1 MNDQLSAKLQNLPLD
16 PGCYIMKDSTN
27 TIIYIGKAKKLKNR
41 VNQYFVGAHDFKTT
55 KMVSHVVDFDYIITR
70 TEKEALLL
78 EINLIKK
85 HRPRYNIMFMD
96 DKTYPYIK
104 ITKEK
109 YPTLRVV
116 RETKKDRKSKY
127 FGPFPDATAAHQTLK
142 LLQTLYPLRKCNKM
156 PKKVC
161 LYYHIGQ
168 CLGPCEFEI
177 DDRVYPELVE
187 QITRF
192 LNGDTKD
199 LVNELNDKMN
209 RAVETMDYEK
219 AIEFRDLMQSIQHIT
234 EQQEVQHQ
242 DRTHRD
248 VFAYYMDKGYLS
260 IQGFFI
266 RSGKL
271 LERELSLTPIY
282 GDVIEEFESFIVQYY
297 QNHPEPTEIVLPQ
310 GVDIETLQ
318 QTLESK
324 IIIPQ
329 KGYRKKLLDLAIKNA
344 ENQLNLKFD
353 VIEAQSNEDE
363 SIMKELSDLAG
374 RKIHRVEIFDNSH
387 ISGSFTVAAC
397 VVFDDG
403 KANKNEYRIYKL
415 HTGNSDID
423 SMKEV
428 IYRRYFR
435 LLSENGRI
443 PECILVD
450 GGKIQID
457 AAENIIS
464 TLGLNIV
471 IFGLVKDE
479 KHNTANLMDI
489 NGEYLTIDKNSSLFF
504 MLTRMQDEVHRFAIT
519 YHRKLRQKAQTKSIL
534 DEIDG
539 IGEVR
544 KKKLLKHFGSFK
556 NLKNASLEEI
566 CKVVPKNIALSI
578 IDVLKNAQDKE

>member
-1 MNDQLSAKLQNLPLD
+1 MNDNLAAKLQNLPVE

-96 DKTYPYIK
+96 DKSYPYIK

-142 LLQTLYPLRKCNKM
+142 LLQTLYPLRKCNKI

-177 DDRVYPELVE
+177 DDKVYPELVE
-187 QITRF
+187 QITKF
-192 LNGDTKD
+192 LNGDTKQMT
-199 LVNELNDKMN
+199 NELNRKMN
-209 RAVETMDYEK
+209 EAVEAMNYEK
-219 AIEFRDLMQSIQHIT
+219 AIEYRDFIQSIQHIT
-234 EQQEVQHQ
+234 DKQEVQHQ
-242 DRTHRD
+242 DKTNRD

-271 LERELSLTPIY
+271 LERELSLSPIY
-282 GDVIEEFESFIVQYY
+282 GDIIEEFESFIVQYY
-297 QNHPEPTEIVLPQ
+297 QNHPVPTEVILPE
-310 GVDIETLQ
+310 GIDLETMQ
-318 QTLESK
+318 QTLEAK
-324 IIIPQ
+324 VIVPQ
-329 KGYRKKLLDLAIKNA
+329 KGYRKKLLELAMKNA
-344 ENQLNLKFD
+344 ENQLKMKFD
-353 VIEAQSNEDE
+353 VVEARSKEDE
-363 SIMKELSDLAG
+363 SIMDEFSKIAN
-374 RKIHRVEIFDNSH
+374 RKVHRVEIFDNSH

-403 KANKNEYRIYKL
+403 KPNKNEYRIYKL

-435 LLSENGRI
+435 LLSENGRM

-457 AAENIIS
+457 AAANIIN
-464 TLGLNIV
+464 TLGLNITL
-471 IFGLVKDE
+471 FGLVKDE

-489 NGEYLTIDKNSSLFF
+489 NGDLLTIDKNSSLFF

-539 IGEVR
+539 IGDVR

-556 NLKNASLEEI
+556 NIKNASFEEI
-566 CKVVPKNIALSI
+566 CEVVPENIALSI
-578 IDVLKNAQDKE
+578 IDVLKNTQDKE